1 MKSIVLGIML
11 LAFAVIYILVLG
23 LVDATLKG
31 ILLGALYLYATA
43 GEVPSEFDRSVLTG
57 SFAPKGQ

>member
-1 MKSIVLGIML
+1 ML
-11 LAFAVIYILVLG
+11 LAFAVIYMLVVG

-43 GEVPSEFDRSVLTG
+43 GEVPSEFDRSVMTG
-57 SFAPKGQ
+57 SFTPKA